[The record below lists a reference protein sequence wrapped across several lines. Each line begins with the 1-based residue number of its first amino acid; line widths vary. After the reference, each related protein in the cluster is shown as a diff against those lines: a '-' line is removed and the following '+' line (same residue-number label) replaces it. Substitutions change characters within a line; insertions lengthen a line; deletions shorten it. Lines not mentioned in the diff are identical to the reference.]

1 MKADKWWNLEH
12 QRFSYT
18 AQYFH
23 IPQYILGNP
32 HKAKQLLHIS
42 TSSGNKKIS
51 VQDDESSS
59 NVRTSEMLEED
70 SCSGRCSAHVTNE
83 WLAQQC
89 LDMAKYF
96 SINLNTDMSCF
107 MFVPI
112 LASWLRA
119 EYDTRAADG
128 NLTWLATAPFGSMVA
143 AQQQEIMPIQL
154 WVDAARTTPNMKN
167 QRLNWMRRILSN
179 KGIKGP
185 DNPTCEV
192 LCRPAWYAF
201 GKRWVVWDEW
211 CELVVWD
218 EGCGIEWC
226 EMSGVRW
233 VVWDGLCVRW
243 VVCEMS
249 GVRWVVWDGWCEM
262 SCVSCKWDEWYEMRG
277 VRWVVW
283 ISGAGWVVWDEL
295 CEMSG
300 VN

>member
-1 MKADKWWNLEH
+1 MK
-12 QRFSYT
+12 T
-18 AQYFH
+18 ASAEEPIGLRKDLLRASQSSVH
-23 IPQYILGNP
+23 INPALGPTGDIAVPTILGAIRLKIESFPGHGELRMNWP
-32 HKAKQLLHIS
+32 NFFWTLAGCLKMHMWPFQNEVVSI
-42 TSSGNKKIS
+42 KK
-51 VQDDESSS
+51 
-59 NVRTSEMLEED
+59 
-70 SCSGRCSAHVTNE
+70 RCSQSKEGNHE
-83 WLAQQC
+83 
-89 LDMAKYF
+89 K
-96 SINLNTDMSCF
+96 NT
-107 MFVPI
+107 V
-112 LASWLRA
+112 WNR
-119 EYDTRAADG
+119 E
-128 NLTWLATAPFGSMVA
+128 
-143 AQQQEIMPIQL
+143 
-154 WVDAARTTPNMKN
+154 K
-167 QRLNWMRRILSN
+167 
-179 KGIKGP
+179 KGP

>member
-1 MKADKWWNLEH
+1 MAWSACSTQETYFDSQSRSTHPPENVLISPSQDWKAVRTNHWFILRHWLLVDESVKISKIRHGRDEWRPCLFLCRSSNGWHQGFSTTRVNSLFNQSFLEPL
-12 QRFSYT
+12 YK
-18 AQYFH
+18 
-23 IPQYILGNP
+23 ILGSWP
-32 HKAKQLLHIS
+32 QHHAKSLALAAGQVPMRSKWLQIGKL
-42 TSSGNKKIS
+42 GKK
-51 VQDDESSS
+51 
-59 NVRTSEMLEED
+59 
-70 SCSGRCSAHVTNE
+70 
-83 WLAQQC
+83 
-89 LDMAKYF
+89 
-96 SINLNTDMSCF
+96 
-107 MFVPI
+107 
-112 LASWLRA
+112 
-119 EYDTRAADG
+119 
-128 NLTWLATAPFGSMVA
+128 
-143 AQQQEIMPIQL
+143 
-154 WVDAARTTPNMKN
+154 
-167 QRLNWMRRILSN
+167 
-179 KGIKGP
+179 IKGP

-277 VRWVVW
+277 LRWVVW

>member
-1 MKADKWWNLEH
+1 MACCPMFFRVFVRLAVFFAKKSPPVKQNMAFTVPVPTWSLSLRWDPVVLPLPVASPAIAQPFLEV
-12 QRFSYT
+12 F
-18 AQYFH
+18 
-23 IPQYILGNP
+23 
-32 HKAKQLLHIS
+32 
-42 TSSGNKKIS
+42 
-51 VQDDESSS
+51 
-59 NVRTSEMLEED
+59 RTVGHLIRAAS
-70 SCSGRCSAHVTNE
+70 SCSRASCS
-83 WLAQQC
+83 LAAMLRHAEIESFLENWRPLLDFIC
-89 LDMAKYF
+89 LSLLLGLF
-96 SINLNTDMSCF
+96 WVRLT
-107 MFVPI
+107 VP
-112 LASWLRA
+112 
-119 EYDTRAADG
+119 
-128 NLTWLATAPFGSMVA
+128 N
-143 AQQQEIMPIQL
+143 
-154 WVDAARTTPNMKN
+154 
-167 QRLNWMRRILSN
+167 RITMLSN
-179 KGIKGP
+179 YHHHDPSDSHTVKMYQQRIKGP

-192 LCRPAWYAF
+192 LRRPAWYAF

-233 VVWDGLCVRW
+233 VVWDELCVRW

-262 SCVSCKWDEWYEMRG
+262 SCVSCKWDEWCEMRG